1 MTDPTPSPDP
11 KPLSESANRFISSMT
26 VTYEMWHDGTGYDL
40 ETLKGLSSEEMAAVE
55 KILIDHRPRDW
66 RDIEALATID
76 SPRAK
81 QEIESALKSAD
92 VQVRQQAQRSVDAEP
107 PKPDRARLLIQSPER
122 DDLLGGL
129 GAALDEV
136 AEFHPPEVSNSA
148 LSSNPAVER
157 AFFPECQKLR
167 PDPNGAKIRKVGM
180 LLGGRAT
187 TRGAAHPTTLLNEV
201 CGVDPAVAG
210 QMAAFLPNRRF
221 RHCLKP
227 RMDRA
232 FRGRCWRR
240 SPKEARNN
248 KREFAG
254 ERPAANPPQ

>member
-55 KILIDHRPRDW
+55 KILNDHRPRDW

-107 PKPDRARLLIQSPER
+107 SKRDRAPLLIQSLER
-122 DDLLGGL
+122 DHLLEGL

-136 AEFHPPEVSNSA
+136 WRRASSGNAQRGSA
-148 LSSNPAVER
+148 FSR
-157 AFFPECQKLR
+157 
-167 PDPNGAKIRKVGM
+167 
-180 LLGGRAT
+180 
-187 TRGAAHPTTLLNEV
+187 RGAVTA
-201 CGVDPAVAG
+201 
-210 QMAAFLPNRRF
+210 
-221 RHCLKP
+221 
-227 RMDRA
+227 
-232 FRGRCWRR
+232 
-240 SPKEARNN
+240 
-248 KREFAG
+248 
-254 ERPAANPPQ
+254 